1 MNTNRE
7 QPARKHLVRNL
18 IVAIPVLVLV
28 GITTLSGNQGTPATV
43 DATMVASG
51 SPAAMTGATLSEMH
65 ALIPPS
71 NDEPETVP
79 TF

>member
-18 IVAIPVLVLV
+18 IVALPVLVLV
-28 GITTLSGNQGTPATV
+28 GITTLSGNQGTPGTV
-43 DATMVASG
+43 DATMVAAG

-65 ALIPPS
+65 ARIPAS
-71 NDEPETVP
+71 SFEMEQAP